1 MHAVREEYEQTSSE
15 SDFIGCVTLAQP
27 HYINAV
33 EQCGDAKEIY
43 AEMILGGQPV
53 RFHID
58 CRATVNVLPTK
69 YVGSKEIKPT
79 KKVLQMWNKS
89 ELKPEGV
96 TCITIRNP
104 KNNKKY
110 SVEFVVV
117 KEELTPL
124 LGAKA
129 SQHMGLL
136 EIHPENFRQVANVKM
151 PQSSV
156 RARVKTADQLIKEYH
171 DVFEG
176 DLGTLPGRQRL
187 EVDPSVTPTISP
199 SRRVPLALKPRL
211 KQELERLTSLRV
223 IAPVDSPTD
232 WVSNVVVA
240 TKPSGDLRICI
251 DPKGLN
257 KALKRERYPIPVIKD
272 VLPELSKARIFT
284 KVDARNGYW
293 HVVLDE
299 ESAKLTTF
307 DTPFGRY
314 YWRRLPFGLSVSSE
328 IFQTRIH
335 HALDGL
341 PGLLDVH
348 DDIVIYGT
356 GDTDEEAN
364 ADHDKNL
371 EKFLQCCRHKGVKL
385 NKQKL
390 KLKCTEFPYLG
401 HLVTKEALKP
411 DPDKIKAVLEMP
423 RPDNIKAVR
432 RFCGFVNYLAKFM
445 PKLSEVMEP
454 IRNLTCKESEWN
466 WTHDQNEAFMRIKEM
481 AIAAPLLKYY
491 NPQEELTIQC
501 DASERGLGA
510 ALLQKGRPVAFASRA
525 MTETELRYAQI
536 EKELLSVVFALDK
549 FEQYAYGRPVTV
561 QSDHK
566 PLKAIAKKPLRC
578 APKRLQGMFL
588 KIQKFDIIIVY
599 KPGSQM
605 YLADMLSRAYLPSTK
620 NTQGDFEMVNALK
633 ILPVPQ
639 EKHDEIL
646 KHTSEDEVL
655 QLLKVVILTGWPAEK
670 KDLPAVLNPYYS
682 YRDELAVYDGLIFRG
697 ECLVIPKALH
707 YQTMKIKDTQFPGG
721 FRLKFCY
728 KIV

>member
-15 SDFIGCVTLAQP
+15 SDFIDCVTLAQP
-27 HYINAV
+27 DAINAV
-33 EQCGDAKEIY
+33 EQCGDVKEIY
-43 AEMILGGQPV
+43 AEMILGGRPV

-58 CRATVNVLPTK
+58 CGATVNVLPAK
-69 YVGSKEIKPT
+69 YVESKEIKST

-96 TCITIRNP
+96 TRVTIRNP

-136 EIHPENFRQVANVKM
+136 EIHPENFRQVAKVKM
-151 PQSSV
+151 PQGSETA
-156 RARVKTADQLIKEYH
+156 RAKTADQLIKEYH

-176 DLGTLPGRQRL
+176 DLGTLPGTQRL
-187 EVDPSVTPTISP
+187 ELDPSVTPTISP

-223 IAPVDSPTD
+223 IAPPTD

-257 KALKRERYPIPVIKD
+257 KALKRERYPIPVIED
-272 VLPELSKARIFT
+272 VLPELSKARVFT

-293 HVVLDE
+293 HVVLE
-299 ESAKLTTF
+299 EKSAKLTTF

-328 IFQTRIH
+328 IFQKRIH
-335 HALDGL
+335 QALDGL

-371 EKFLQCCRHKGVKL
+371 ETFLQRCRHKGIKL

-401 HLVTKEALKP
+401 HLVTKEGLKP
-411 DPDKIKAVLEMP
+411 DPDKIKAVQEMP

-466 WTHDQNEAFMRIKEM
+466 WTHEHNKAFMRIKEM
-481 AIAAPLLKYY
+481 ATTAPLLKYY

-510 ALLQKGRPVAFASRA
+510 ALLQQGRPVAFASRA
-525 MTETELRYAQI
+525 MTETESRYAQI
-536 EKELLSVVFALDK
+536 EKELLSVIFALDK

-561 QSDHK
+561 ESDHK
-566 PLKAIAKKPLRC
+566 PLEAIAKKPLRC

-588 KIQKFDIIIVY
+588 KIQKV
-599 KPGSQM
+599 
-605 YLADMLSRAYLPSTK
+605 
-620 NTQGDFEMVNALK
+620 
-633 ILPVPQ
+633 
-639 EKHDEIL
+639 
-646 KHTSEDEVL
+646 
-655 QLLKVVILTGWPAEK
+655 
-670 KDLPAVLNPYYS
+670 
-682 YRDELAVYDGLIFRG
+682 
-697 ECLVIPKALH
+697 
-707 YQTMKIKDTQFPGG
+707 
-721 FRLKFCY
+721 
-728 KIV
+728 